1 MRSLKI
7 IVALG
12 IAVSALAATQ
22 AAASSFKAAGDKKS
36 FSRADRGAAM
46 SFASRLGGG
55 GGGGVLEA
63 TNTYCVWQDA
73 NGNWKAQKVNL
84 LTTCINS
91 IKVTCT
97 DGQCST

>member
-7 IVALG
+7 LLALAIG
-12 IAVSALAATQ
+12 ISALAATQ
-22 AAASSFKAAGDKKS
+22 ASAGSFKAAGDKKA
-36 FSRADRGAAM
+36 FSRTDRGAAM
-46 SFASRLGGG
+46 SFASRLDRGGG
-55 GGGGVLEA
+55 GALEA
-63 TNTYCVWQDA
+63 TSTYCVWQDS
-73 NGNWKAQKVNL
+73 NGNWKAQKVDL